1 MARHGEVGARKREN
15 KNKNSQNGIFPY
27 VLPKTTLNEYTCIS
41 AQGCF
46 FCDGDAKMA
55 TEAAIF

>member
-15 KNKNSQNGIFPY
+15 KNKNSQNGIFPF
-27 VLPKTTLNEYTCIS
+27 VLPKTSPNEYTCIS

-46 FCDGDAKMA
+46 FYKGSAKMA